1 MRRCPSETVGN
12 HSMTAPIHAVTR
24 RGIAPVPSIT
34 QTTGNSSTAFIPSGL
49 LVIIVMSIHTDR
61 LLTLDLI

>member
-1 MRRCPSETVGN
+1 
-12 HSMTAPIHAVTR
+12 MTAPIYAVSR

-34 QTTGNSSTAFIPSGL
+34 QTTGNPSTAFIPSGL